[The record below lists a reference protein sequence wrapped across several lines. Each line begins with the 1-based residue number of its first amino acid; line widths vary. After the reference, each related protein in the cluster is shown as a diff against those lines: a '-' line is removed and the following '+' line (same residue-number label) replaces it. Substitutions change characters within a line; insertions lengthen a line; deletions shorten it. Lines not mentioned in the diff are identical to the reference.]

1 MKNFIVFF
9 ALLIFVGCNKDE
21 SPIEHQKS
29 PINSNEI
36 LGTWFRTTPIKFGAL
51 HGNPA
56 FERGENHIEVKFLT
70 NGEFEHRYT
79 TLGFYENQNPTD
91 STSITIIK
99 GTFSF
104 EDDFLSI
111 IRNSRTYIQIYDGD
125 NINRD
130 TTSREYTIQHDYQ
143 WPNVQIS
150 PDDLLNFTYH
160 TITDIVSQDQIS
172 PGIELREELY
182 ERK

>member
-1 MKNFIVFF
+1 MKNFLAFL
-9 ALLIFVGCNKDE
+9 ALVISFGCNKDDA
-21 SPIEHQKS
+21 PVEHQNS
-29 PINSNEI
+29 PVELNEI
-36 LGTWFRTTPIKFGAL
+36 LGPWFRTSPIKFAAL

-56 FERGENHIEVKFLT
+56 FERGENHIEVKFSP

-79 TLGFYENQNPTD
+79 TLGLYENQNPTD

-99 GTFSF
+99 GTFSL
-104 EDDFLSI
+104 EDDLLSI
-111 IRNSRTYIQIYDGD
+111 IKNSGTYIQIYDGD

-130 TTSREYTIQHDYQ
+130 TTNREYIIQHEYQ
-143 WPNVQIS
+143 WPNVQIL
-150 PDDLLNFTYH
+150 PDDLLHFTYH